1 MQYEATH
8 SAGHDPVG
16 WHGTTILCVRR
27 GGQVAMAG
35 DGQVTMGQ
43 TVVKGNA
50 RKVRRIG
57 AGNAVLAGFAGATAD
72 AFTLLER
79 LEAKLERY
87 PGQLER
93 ACVELAKDWRTDRYL
108 RRLEAMMAVAD
119 ADRSFTLTGNGDVLE
134 PEDGVIAI
142 GSGGNYALAAAR
154 ALMEASDLTAEEI
167 ARRAM
172 KIAGDICVYTNHS
185 VIVETI
191 A

>member
-1 MQYEATH
+1 MDNIIST
-8 SAGHDPVG
+8 HDPVG

-27 GGQVAMAG
+27 GSQVAMAG

-57 AGNAVLAGFAGATAD
+57 TGGSILSGFAGATAD

-79 LEAKLERY
+79 LEAKLERF

-119 ADRSFTLTGNGDVLE
+119 RDRSFTITGNGDVLE

-154 ALMEASDLTAEEI
+154 ALIEVPDMTAEQI

-172 KIAGDICVYTNHS
+172 KIAADICVYTNHS
-185 VIVETI
+185 VIVESI
-191 A
+191 S

>member
-1 MQYEATH
+1 MLNPEPIY
-8 SAGHDPVG
+8 DPVG

-27 GGQVAMAG
+27 GSQVAMAG

-57 AGNAVLAGFAGATAD
+57 AGGGILTGFAGATAD

-79 LEAKLERY
+79 LEAKLERF

-119 ADRSFTLTGNGDVLE
+119 RDRSFTLTGNGDVLE

-154 ALMEASDLTAEEI
+154 ALIEVPDLSAEQI

-172 KIAGDICVYTNHS
+172 KIAGEICVYTNGN

-191 A
+191 S